1 MTIEVPQDY
10 LPILQL
16 LKLKM
21 YSFDGST
28 ILKKLLDAGLEQV
41 QSDALRGPSDKTE
54 LYPSVVATVE
64 GARKCVVYIIDD
76 NDYAAKTHAVSTTW
90 GRPWE
95 STKTLILALGM
106 TNAGYPFLRHECK
119 DYAEDENFRMAVD
132 NFARNLGLGS

>member
-41 QSDALRGPSDKTE
+41 QSDALRGSSDKTE
-54 LYPSVVATVE
+54 LYPFVVATVE